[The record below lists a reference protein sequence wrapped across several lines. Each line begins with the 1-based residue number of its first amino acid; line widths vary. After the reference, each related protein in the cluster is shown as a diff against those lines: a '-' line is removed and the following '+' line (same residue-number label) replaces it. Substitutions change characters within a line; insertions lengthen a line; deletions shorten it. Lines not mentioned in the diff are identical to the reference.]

1 VGEGAGVW
9 ADATV
14 QVAAASKAMSN
25 EVFFMTNHDFWHRR
39 REKSILTAQVGCGLI
54 LPLLNNCPRSALEF
68 VEPSLLLL
76 HEDVGENYDAV
87 ARSAAAAVGAETCH
101 LALYDPETDELI
113 ARRPSYGAASRSIP
127 QYRFP
132 IAQAPASAHVVRT
145 GEPYLSNEPA
155 SDPFYDPSVKDRG
168 VHAVLTVPVRHGARI
183 LGLLYAINKPGGFT
197 PEDVRTLTALAGA
210 AAVTIENIRIY
221 VEERDRRVLS
231 ESLRDVSRALVG
243 TLSEQAAMSTVLDQ
257 MWRVVRYQ
265 AAVAVVLEG
274 RVLRVAASRGGDPEG
289 EMSVDQAGD
298 LRGTLLGRKTTVITD
313 ASTRLPRLG
322 LRGVTGRTLAAPLLT
337 RDEARGAIIV
347 VFDADHV
354 PGPRDERIVGA
365 FADHAALFLEAGSL
379 LRKERQARARA
390 TAVARITRMAASR
403 HEPESLLQAV
413 APELMAAS
421 GADRVV
427 LYLKA
432 PRAQVLSAVAWAGT
446 TPEEEEKIGR
456 HNLEPATSLVAA
468 LLKGAPVLFQDEENP
483 PPVHI
488 HPFAEATSLLIVP
501 LAVRDQLL
509 GAVSLVST
517 RRYVHFDGPAIEFL
531 GDIAQQVALGVEN
544 ARLFLALSQMASTDE
559 LTQLANRRRFTEA
572 LRRELGRARR
582 TGLPLS
588 LVLVDV
594 DHLKKV
600 NDTFGHPAGD
610 SAIRHVAGALRESR
624 RDTDVVARFGGE
636 EFALLLP
643 GTDHPG
649 AVKAAERVRVRLS
662 TTLVDMVGQVTASM
676 GVATWPQDGAT
687 EERLV
692 WVADQRLYAAKEGG
706 RNRVASAPP
715 PPEGTPETGPASG
728 ED

>member
-1 VGEGAGVW
+1 
-9 ADATV
+9 
-14 QVAAASKAMSN
+14 MSN

-210 AAVTIENIRIY
+210 VAVTIENIRIY

-257 MWRVVRYQ
+257 MWRIVRYQ

-298 LRGTLLGRKTTVITD
+298 LRGTLLGRKTAVITD

-468 LLKGAPVLFQDEENP
+468 LLKGAPVLFQDAENP
-483 PPVHI
+483 PPVHL

-594 DHLKKV
+594 DQLKKV

-610 SAIRHVAGALRESR
+610 AAIRHVAGALREGR

-715 PPEGTPETGPASG
+715 PEGTPETGPASG
-728 ED
+728 EG

>member
-1 VGEGAGVW
+1 
-9 ADATV
+9 
-14 QVAAASKAMSN
+14 
-25 EVFFMTNHDFWHRR
+25 
-39 REKSILTAQVGCGLI
+39 LTGDTGWGLI
-54 LPLLNNCPRSALEF
+54 SSLRKNRGSALEF

-101 LALYDPETDELI
+101 IALYDPETEELI
-113 ARRPSYGAASRSIP
+113 ARRPNYGAAGRSIP

-132 IAQAPASAHVVRT
+132 LAQAPASAHVVRT
-145 GEPYLSNEPA
+145 GEPYMSNDPA
-155 SDPFYDPSVKDRG
+155 SDPFYDASVKDRG
-168 VHAVLTVPVRHGARI
+168 VRAVLTVPVRHGGRI

-210 AAVTIENIRIY
+210 AAVTIENIRLY

-231 ESLRDVSRALVG
+231 ESLREVSRAMVG
-243 TLSEQAAMSTVLDQ
+243 TLSEHAALSTVLDQ
-257 MWRVVRYQ
+257 MWRVIRYQ

-289 EMSVDQAGD
+289 EISLDLAGD
-298 LRGTLLGRKTTVITD
+298 LRTAFLTRKTTILTD
-313 ASTRLPRLG
+313 AATRLPRLG
-322 LRGVTGRTLAAPLLT
+322 LRGMTGRALAAPLLT
-337 RDEARGAIIV
+337 RDGVGGAIVV
-347 VFDADHV
+347 VFDAEHV
-354 PGPRDERIVGA
+354 PSPRDERITGA
-365 FADHAALFLEAGSL
+365 FADHAALFLEAGAL

-390 TAVARITRMAASR
+390 TAVARIIRMAASR
-403 HEPESLLQAV
+403 HDPESLLQSV
-413 APELMAAS
+413 APELMTAS

-427 LYLKA
+427 LYLRP
-432 PRAQVLSAVAWAGT
+432 PRATVLTAVAWVGT
-446 TPEEEEKIGR
+446 APEEEER
-456 HNLEPATSLVAA
+456 LATQSLDPAASLVAP
-468 LLKGAPVLFQDEENP
+468 LTKGAPVLFQDEDNP
-483 PPVHI
+483 PPDST
-488 HPFAEATSLLIVP
+488 HPFGAQAMSLLIVP

-509 GAVSLVST
+509 GAASLLSF
-517 RRYVHFDGPAIEFL
+517 RRYGHFDGSAIEFL
-531 GDIAQQVALGVEN
+531 GDVAQQVGLGVEN
-544 ARLFLALSQMASTDE
+544 ARLFAALSQMASTDE

-610 SAIRHVAGALRESR
+610 AAIRHVAAALKEGR

-643 GTDHPG
+643 GTDHLG
-649 AVKAAERVRVRLS
+649 AIKAAERVRVRLS
-662 TTLVDMVGQVTASM
+662 TTLVEMVGQVTASM

-692 WVADQRLYAAKEGG
+692 WVADQRLYGAKEGG
-706 RNRVASAPP
+706 RNRVNAGPLPDA
-715 PPEGTPETGPASG
+715 PPEGGRTEEPDGAA
-728 ED
+728 

>member
-1 VGEGAGVW
+1 
-9 ADATV
+9 
-14 QVAAASKAMSN
+14 
-25 EVFFMTNHDFWHRR
+25 
-39 REKSILTAQVGCGLI
+39 
-54 LPLLNNCPRSALEF
+54 
-68 VEPSLLLL
+68 
-76 HEDVGENYDAV
+76 VGENYDAV

-145 GEPYLSNEPA
+145 GEPYLSNDPA
-155 SDPFYDPSVKDRG
+155 GDPFYDSSVKERG

-197 PEDVRTLTALAGA
+197 REDVRTLTALAGA
-210 AAVTIENIRIY
+210 AAVTIENIQIY

-243 TLSEQAAMSTVLDQ
+243 TLSEQAAMSAVLDQ
-257 MWRVVRYQ
+257 MWRVIRYQ

-298 LRGTLLGRKTTVITD
+298 LRATLLARKTTVITD
-313 ASTRLPRLG
+313 AATRLPRLG

-337 RDEARGAIIV
+337 RDEARGAILV

-432 PRAQVLSAVAWAGT
+432 PRAQALSAVAWAGT
-446 TPEEEEKIGR
+446 PPEEEEKIGR
-456 HNLEPATSLVAA
+456 HTLEPASSLVGA

-483 PPVHI
+483 PPAHI

-509 GAVSLVST
+509 GAASLVST

-610 SAIRHVAGALRESR
+610 AAIRHVAGALREGR

-692 WVADQRLYAAKEGG
+692 WVADQRLYTAKEGG
-706 RNRVASAPP
+706 RNRVASGP
-715 PPEGTPETGPASG
+715 PPEGTPEAGTPSA
-728 ED
+728 

>member
-1 VGEGAGVW
+1 MGEGAGVW

-39 REKSILTAQVGCGLI
+39 LKKSILTGQVGCGLI

-210 AAVTIENIRIY
+210 VAVTIENIRIY

-257 MWRVVRYQ
+257 MWRIVRYQ

-274 RVLRVAASRGGDPEG
+274 RLLRVAASRGGDPEG

-298 LRGTLLGRKTTVITD
+298 LRGTLLGRKTAVITD

-468 LLKGAPVLFQDEENP
+468 LLKGAPVLFQDAENP
-483 PPVHI
+483 PPVHL

-501 LAVRDQLL
+501 LAVRDQLM

-517 RRYVHFDGPAIEFL
+517 RRFVHFDGPAIEFL

-594 DHLKKV
+594 DQLKKV

-610 SAIRHVAGALRESR
+610 AAIRHVAGALREGR

-706 RNRVASAPP
+706 RNRVTSAP

-728 ED
+728 EG

>member
-1 VGEGAGVW
+1 
-9 ADATV
+9 
-14 QVAAASKAMSN
+14 
-25 EVFFMTNHDFWHRR
+25 
-39 REKSILTAQVGCGLI
+39 
-54 LPLLNNCPRSALEF
+54 
-68 VEPSLLLL
+68 
-76 HEDVGENYDAV
+76 
-87 ARSAAAAVGAETCH
+87 
-101 LALYDPETDELI
+101 
-113 ARRPSYGAASRSIP
+113 
-127 QYRFP
+127 
-132 IAQAPASAHVVRT
+132 
-145 GEPYLSNEPA
+145 
-155 SDPFYDPSVKDRG
+155 
-168 VHAVLTVPVRHGARI
+168 
-183 LGLLYAINKPGGFT
+183 
-197 PEDVRTLTALAGA
+197 
-210 AAVTIENIRIY
+210 
-221 VEERDRRVLS
+221 
-231 ESLRDVSRALVG
+231 
-243 TLSEQAAMSTVLDQ
+243 
-257 MWRVVRYQ
+257 
-265 AAVAVVLEG
+265 
-274 RVLRVAASRGGDPEG
+274 
-289 EMSVDQAGD
+289 
-298 LRGTLLGRKTTVITD
+298 VITD

-347 VFDADHV
+347 VFDPDHV

-468 LLKGAPVLFQDEENP
+468 LLKGAPVLFQDAENP
-483 PPVHI
+483 PPVHL

-501 LAVRDQLL
+501 LAVRDQLM

-517 RRYVHFDGPAIEFL
+517 RRFVHFDGPAIEFL

-594 DHLKKV
+594 DQLKKV

-610 SAIRHVAGALRESR
+610 AAIRHVAGALREGR

-715 PPEGTPETGPASG
+715 PEGTPETGPASG
-728 ED
+728 EG